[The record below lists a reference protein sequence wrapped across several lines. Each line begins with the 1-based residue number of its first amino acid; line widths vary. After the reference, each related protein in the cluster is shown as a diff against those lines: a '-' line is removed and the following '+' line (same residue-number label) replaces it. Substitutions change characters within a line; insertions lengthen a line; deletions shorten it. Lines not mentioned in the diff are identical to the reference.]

1 MAAISGKDGK
11 VTDGTNTV
19 GEISEWSLDID
30 ADVIEVTKFGDQ
42 WRVKIVGLKDWSGS
56 FAGRWDMSDLLG
68 QKAFQD
74 ALLGGTT
81 KTLRLYA
88 NATQYYAGTAI
99 IESLSVDSSVDATVD
114 SDWSYQGTG
123 PLTFT

>member
-1 MAAISGKDGK
+1 MTAISGKDGK
-11 VTDGTNTV
+11 VTDGTNTLA
-19 GEISEWSLDID
+19 EISEWSLDID
-30 ADVIEVTKFGDQ
+30 ADVLEVTKFGDG

-56 FAGRWDMSDLLG
+56 FAGRWDMSDTLG

-88 NATQYYAGTAI
+88 NATQYYSGTAI
-99 IESLSVDSSVDATVD
+99 IEGLSVEAAVDSTVD
-114 SDWSYQGTG
+114 TDWSFQGTG
-123 PLTFT
+123 ALAFT